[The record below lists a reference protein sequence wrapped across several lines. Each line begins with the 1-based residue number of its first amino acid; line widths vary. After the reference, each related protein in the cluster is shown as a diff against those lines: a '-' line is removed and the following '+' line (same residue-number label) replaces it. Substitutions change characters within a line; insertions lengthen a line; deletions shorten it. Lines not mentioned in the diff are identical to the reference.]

1 MERVKVNLGIYQNKE
16 FDRKASKVKELLWI
30 LCSAL
35 FFQHSLAGWNGLK
48 IWLLKRFGAKVGQG
62 VLFKPNVRIKFPWK
76 LEIGQHVWIG
86 EEVWIDNLDQVRIA
100 DHVCLSQGAMLLCG
114 NHNYKSQAFDLMVQ
128 PIVLEEGVWIG
139 AKAIVCP
146 GVHCHSHAVLS
157 VASVAVKDLEAYTIY
172 QGNPAQAIKTRVIQ

>member
-1 MERVKVNLGIYQNKE
+1 M
-16 FDRKASKVKELLWI
+16 

-35 FFQHSLAGWNGLK
+35 FFQHSLAGLNGLK

-62 VLFKPNVRIKFPWK
+62 VLLKPNVRIKFPWK

-86 EEVWIDNLDQVRIA
+86 EGVWIDNLDQVRIA

-114 NHNYKSQAFDLMVQ
+114 NHNYKSLAFDLMVK

-139 AKAIVCP
+139 AKAVVCP
-146 GVHCHSHAVLS
+146 GVRAQSHAVLS
-157 VASVAVKDLEAYTIY
+157 VASVAIRDLEAYTIY
-172 QGNPAQAIKTRVIQ
+172 QGNPAQAVKTRVIN